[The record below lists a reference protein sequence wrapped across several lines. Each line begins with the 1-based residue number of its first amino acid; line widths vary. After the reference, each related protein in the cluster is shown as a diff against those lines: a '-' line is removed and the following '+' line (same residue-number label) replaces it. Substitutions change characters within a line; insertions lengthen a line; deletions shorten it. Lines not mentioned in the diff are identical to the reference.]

1 MTTTTRVSFGA
12 LARPRLLHPSCMAPE
27 YRPPPRKRNRAAGPL
42 RAPLHDRGEAGKRP
56 LVPQQPRRYGEV
68 ALLAEKQ
75 VLRRH
80 APALGEAV
88 APAEG
93 RHVVAPTQHHDDVA
107 CLPDV
112 LPDGIRHTPYGARKS
127 LVFGTVFSVRL
138 HLG

>member
-42 RAPLHDRGEAGKRP
+42 WAPLHDRGEAGKRP

-80 APALGEAV
+80 APELGEAV
-88 APAEG
+88 APTAG
-93 RHVVAPTQHHDDVA
+93 RHVLPPPHPQAPVEFLHAGRPQG
-107 CLPDV
+107 L
-112 LPDGIRHTPYGARKS
+112 GQTP
-127 LVFGTVFSVRL
+127 
-138 HLG
+138 